1 MSKNLVIETLKKI
14 KTEPLNNKLL
24 STIGIIVD
32 ATNPNRRDVKKDYCM
47 RVRLTDQSAVN
58 N

>member
-1 MSKNLVIETLKKI
+1 MSKNFVIETLKKI
-14 KTEPLNNKLL
+14 KTEQLSNKLL

-47 RVRLTDQSAVN
+47 RIKLTDQTAN